1 MQCSFMRNLI
11 SLLFLLFM
19 TLVVI
24 GVHWQIL
31 SFVRLTIGNIVILLY
46 IFIYIQ
52 NNFINNYLSSFV
64 YAVVCLIEKRQYKY
78 FICLYVLFS
87 IFEGFKIVAYYSI
100 KVNIFNVFIN
110 WWIWTHLMGFNSLQL
125 LFLMS
130 SNSVVF
136 DSRKL
141 FRLVF

>member
-46 IFIYIQ
+46 IFIYMQ

-110 WWIWTHLMGFNSLQL
+110 WWIWTHLIGFNSLQL

-130 SNSVVF
+130 SNGVVF

>member
-1 MQCSFMRNLI
+1 MRNLI

-19 TLVVI
+19 TLVVM

-87 IFEGFKIVAYYSI
+87 VFEGFKIVAYYSI

-110 WWIWTHLMGFNSLQL
+110 WWIWTHLIGFNSLQL
-125 LFLMS
+125 LFLKS
-130 SNSVVF
+130 SNGVVF

-141 FRLVF
+141 FRLIF

>member
-1 MQCSFMRNLI
+1 MRNLI

-31 SFVRLTIGNIVILLY
+31 SFVRLTIDNIVILSY
-46 IFIYIQ
+46 TFIYIQ

-87 IFEGFKIVAYYSI
+87 IFEGIKIVAYYSI
-100 KVNIFNVFIN
+100 EVNVFNIFIN
-110 WWIWTHLMGFNSLQL
+110 WWIWTHLIGFNSLQL
-125 LFLMS
+125 LFLMN
-130 SNSVVF
+130 SNGVFF
-136 DSRKL
+136 DSRKF

>member
-130 SNSVVF
+130 SNGVVF

>member
-1 MQCSFMRNLI
+1 MRNLI

-87 IFEGFKIVAYYSI
+87 VFEGFKIVAYYSI

-110 WWIWTHLMGFNSLQL
+110 WWIWTHLIGFNSLQL
-125 LFLMS
+125 LFLKS
-130 SNSVVF
+130 SNGVVF

-141 FRLVF
+141 FRLIF